1 MKINEPGRIS
11 AVNSYQKQQGNR
23 TGQAGI
29 AKRKDE
35 VQISAEAHKLLT
47 SSRVNN
53 PERGERIDELKQSVS
68 TGSYHVDAGKI
79 AEKLL
84 PYLK

>member
-11 AVNSYQKQQGNR
+11 AVNSYQKQQEKR
-23 TGQAGI
+23 TGTAGMTR
-29 AKRKDE
+29 RKDE
-35 VQISAEAHKLLT
+35 VQISAEAQQLLT

-84 PYLK
+84 PYLR

>member
-11 AVNSYQKQQGNR
+11 AVNSYQKQQD
-23 TGQAGI
+23 
-29 AKRKDE
+29 KRMGENGKARKTDA
-35 VQISAEAHKLLT
+35 VHISNEAKLLL
-47 SSRVNN
+47 SQVSDPGRSN
-53 PERGERIDELKQSVS
+53 RIDGLKQSVS
-68 TGSYHVDAGKI
+68 SGSYYVDAGKI